1 MRLYGIT
8 PLGYVYNTCELAQM
22 RLRKRLAKRC
32 TESWRTRSIPANL
45 FLNEIE
51 ASLTSYKSS
60 HNLGREFKTLQLYK
74 AREGRKGGGEG
85 SSMFVEGTIPHADT
99 PAALAL

>member
-32 TESWRTRSIPANL
+32 TESCRTRSIPANL

-51 ASLTSYKSS
+51 ASLT
-60 HNLGREFKTLQLYK
+60 R
-74 AREGRKGGGEG
+74 AR
-85 SSMFVEGTIPHADT
+85 TI
-99 PAALAL
+99 